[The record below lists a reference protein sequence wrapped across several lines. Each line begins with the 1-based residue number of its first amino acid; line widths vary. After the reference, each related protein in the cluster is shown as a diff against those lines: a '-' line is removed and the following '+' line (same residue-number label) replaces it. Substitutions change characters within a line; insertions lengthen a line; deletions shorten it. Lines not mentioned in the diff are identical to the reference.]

1 MPFSLRSTFVQI
13 GVRCLPMNVSIKH
26 GKTRGQYGLM
36 VVLLLIAGIGAY
48 LGFKPKENDQNNQAT
63 VSVIV
68 DDIEENVTAQ
78 GKLEPK
84 EYVDVGAQ
92 VTGQLQKLYV
102 DIGDDVKTGQ
112 LLVEID
118 PRVYAARVAAD
129 EANIKNL
136 QAQLAGQ
143 EANVVFAR
151 QQFERY
157 RELMKSKGVSEQ
169 DFQNSEFNLKKAVAT
184 AAAIQAQ
191 IEQVQSTLQGDRT
204 NLGFTKIYAPIDGT
218 VVTRTARLGQTLN
231 ANQTTPMIL
240 QLAKL
245 DAMTVRAQVAEA
257 DVMRLK
263 PGLPVYFT
271 TLGAGDRRWHGE
283 VRQIM
288 PSPEV
293 VNNVVL
299 YNVLVDVDNHDR
311 QLMSGMSTQMF
322 FVLGSAKQVPL
333 LPIAAL
339 GARVPE
345 ADNDQGRAYRVK
357 AMTKAGEVL
366 EKVVHVGLR
375 NRRFAEIRDGIDV
388 GAKVLS
394 QARNGQQNDG
404 KKKDR
409 GYPTAGVPR
418 L

>member
-1 MPFSLRSTFVQI
+1 MPDHLNHRKKTYLRACVIVLVLAMSI
-13 GVRCLPMNVSIKH
+13 GGMYWAL
-26 GKTRGQYGLM
+26 
-36 VVLLLIAGIGAY
+36 
-48 LGFKPKENDQNNQAT
+48 KPKNQLDKT
-63 VSVIV
+63 QQTLEVVQG
-68 DDIEENVTAQ
+68 DIEENVTAQ

-102 DIGDDVKTGQ
+102 DIGDNVKVGQ

-118 PRVYAARVAAD
+118 PRVYAARVRAD

-143 EANVVFAR
+143 QAQVVFAR
-151 QQFERY
+151 HQY
-157 RELMKSKGVSEQ
+157 RRNLELTKSKGVSQQ

-184 AAAIQAQ
+184 ADAIQAQ
-191 IEQVQSTLQGDRT
+191 IEQVQSTLSGDRT
-204 NLGFTKIYAPIDGT
+204 NLGYTKIFAPMDGT

-263 PGLPVYFT
+263 PGLPVYFM
-271 TLGAGDRRWHGE
+271 TLGSGERRWYGR
-283 VRQIM
+283 VRQIL

-299 YNVLVDVDNHDR
+299 YNVLVDVDNRDR

-322 FVLGSAKQVPL
+322 FVLGSAKEIPL
-333 LPIAAL
+333 IPMAAL
-339 GARVPE
+339 GQRITME
-345 ADNDQGRAYRVK
+345 DNERGPAYKV
-357 AMTKAGEVL
+357 
-366 EKVVHVGLR
+366 KVVKDGGIQDKIVHIGLQ
-375 NRRFAEIRDGIDV
+375 NRRFAEVRDGVEAGDH
-388 GAKVLS
+388 VLMLI
-394 QARNGQQNDG
+394 RKDENGNG
-404 KKKDR
+404 KKKAK
-409 GYPTAGVPR
+409 GYPVPGVPR

>member
-1 MPFSLRSTFVQI
+1 MTGSLHFKLTPRKFWWV
-13 GVRCLPMNVSIKH
+13 L
-26 GKTRGQYGLM
+26 
-36 VVLLLIAGIGAY
+36 VVLLVAAAVGGY
-48 LGFKPKENDQNNQAT
+48 LWQKPGPSDRKNQTT

-68 DDIEENVTAQ
+68 DDIEESVTAQ
-78 GKLEPK
+78 GKLEAK

-102 DIGDDVKTGQ
+102 DIGDNVTAGQ

-118 PRVYAARVAAD
+118 PRVYAARVQAD

-143 EANVVFAR
+143 QAEVIFAR
-151 QQFERY
+151 QQYERN
-157 RELMKSKGVSEQ
+157 RELMKSDGVSQQ
-169 DFQNSEFNLKKAVAT
+169 DLQNSEFNFKKAVAT
-184 AAAIQAQ
+184 ADSIHAQ
-191 IEQVQSTLQGDRT
+191 IEQVHSTLNGDRT
-204 NLGFTKIYAPIDGT
+204 NLGYTKIYAPMDGT

-231 ANQTTPMIL
+231 ANQTTPIIM

-263 PGLPVYFT
+263 PNLPVYFT
-271 TLGAGDRRWHGE
+271 TLGAGERRWYGT
-283 VRQIM
+283 VRQIL

-299 YNVLVDVDNHDR
+299 YNVLVDVDNRDR

-333 LPIAAL
+333 IPAVAL
-339 GARVPE
+339 GARLPE
-345 ADNDQGRAYRVK
+345 ADNGKGRAYQVK
-357 AMTKAGEVL
+357 EVTEDGIQ
-366 EKVVHVGLR
+366 EKIVHIGLR
-375 NRRFAEIRDGIDV
+375 TRRFAEVRDGVEV
-388 GAKVLS
+388 GAQLLTIVRQDEKS
-394 QARNGQQNDG
+394 NGS
-404 KKKDR
+404 KKDK
-409 GYPTAGVPR
+409 GYPGAGVPR

>member
-1 MPFSLRSTFVQI
+1 VEVFV
-13 GVRCLPMNVSIKH
+13 GD
-26 GKTRGQYGLM
+26 
-36 VVLLLIAGIGAY
+36 IA
-48 LGFKPKENDQNNQAT
+48 
-63 VSVIV
+63 
-68 DDIEENVTAQ
+68 ENVTAQ

-102 DIGDDVKTGQ
+102 DIGDNVSAGQ

-118 PRVYAARVAAD
+118 PRVYAARVQAD
-129 EANIKNL
+129 EANIRNL
-136 QAQLAGQ
+136 HAQLAGQ
-143 EANVVFAR
+143 QAQVIFAR
-151 QQFERY
+151 QQFERN
-157 RELMKSKGVSEQ
+157 RELTKSKGVSEQ

-184 AAAIQAQ
+184 AESIQAQ
-191 IEQVQSTLQGDRT
+191 IEQVQSTLSGDRA
-204 NLGFTKIYAPIDGT
+204 NLGFTKIFAPMDGT

-231 ANQTTPMIL
+231 ANQTTPMIM

-263 PGLPVYFT
+263 PNLSVYFT
-271 TLGAGDRRWHGE
+271 TLGAGERRWQGTI
-283 VRQIM
+283 RQIL

-293 VNNVVL
+293 LNNVVL
-299 YNVLVDVDNHDR
+299 YNVLVDVDNRDR

-322 FVLGSAKQVPL
+322 FVLSSASQVRL

-339 GARVPE
+339 GPRVPE
-345 ADNDQGRAYRVK
+345 ADNEKGRAYRVK
-357 AMTKAGEVL
+357 KLDGDTVQ
-366 EKVVHVGLR
+366 EKVVHIGSMT
-375 NRRFAEIRDGIDV
+375 RRVAQVLDGVEV
-388 GAKVLS
+388 GAKLQPLLKVEDKNNS
-394 QARNGQQNDG
+394 
-404 KKKDR
+404 KKKDK

>member
-1 MPFSLRSTFVQI
+1 MSGTSHHR
-13 GVRCLPMNVSIKH
+13 
-26 GKTRGQYGLM
+26 KT
-36 VVLLLIAGIGAY
+36 AY
-48 LGFKPKENDQNNQAT
+48 LRWSILSVILMASAGVWYWAAKPKTETDKSQQVLEAIQG
-63 VSVIV
+63 S
-68 DDIEENVTAQ
+68 IEENVTAQ

-102 DIGDDVKTGQ
+102 DIGDNVTAGQ

-118 PRVYAARVAAD
+118 PRIYVARVQAD

-143 EANVVFAR
+143 QAQVVFAR
-151 QQFERY
+151 QQYDRN

-184 AAAIQAQ
+184 ADSIQAQ
-191 IEQVQSTLQGDRT
+191 IEQVQSTLNGDRT
-204 NLGFTKIYAPIDGT
+204 NLGYTKIYAPMDGT

-231 ANQTTPMIL
+231 ANQTTPMIM

-263 PGLPVYFT
+263 PSLPVYFT
-271 TLGAGDRRWHGE
+271 TLGSGERRWQGS
-283 VRQIM
+283 VRQIL

-299 YNVLVDVDNHDR
+299 YNVLVDVDNRDR

-322 FVLGSAKQVPL
+322 FVLGRAENVILVPVG
-333 LPIAAL
+333 AL
-339 GARVPE
+339 GQRLPE
-345 ADNDQGRAYRVK
+345 ADDDKGRAYRAKVVT
-357 AMTKAGEVL
+357 AEGIQ
-366 EKVVHVGLR
+366 EKIVHVGLQ
-375 NRRFAEIRDGIDV
+375 NRRYAEVRDGLEV
-388 GAKVLS
+388 GSKLLS
-394 QARNGQQNDG
+394 ATRPDEKNNG

-409 GYPTAGVPR
+409 GYPMAGVPR

>member
-1 MPFSLRSTFVQI
+1 MTVSTNRTLIHKRWLWLAVLVLI
-13 GVRCLPMNVSIKH
+13 G
-26 GKTRGQYGLM
+26 
-36 VVLLLIAGIGAY
+36 IAGVYRWHKSSA
-48 LGFKPKENDQNNQAT
+48 PENQDTQQFLD
-63 VSVIV
+63 VFVG
-68 DDIEENVTAQ
+68 DIEENVTAQ

-102 DIGDDVKTGQ
+102 DIGDNVSAGQ

-118 PRVYAARVAAD
+118 PRVYAARVQAD

-143 EANVVFAR
+143 QAQVVFAR

-157 RELMKSKGVSEQ
+157 RELIKSKGVSEQ
-169 DFQNSEFNLKKAVAT
+169 EFQNSEFNFKKAVAT
-184 AAAIQAQ
+184 AESIQAQ
-191 IEQVQSTLQGDRT
+191 IEQVQSTLSGDRA
-204 NLGFTKIYAPIDGT
+204 NLGFTKIYAPMDGT

-231 ANQTTPMIL
+231 ANQTTPMIM

-257 DVMRLK
+257 DVMRLR
-263 PGLPVYFT
+263 PNLSVYFT
-271 TLGAGDRRWHGE
+271 TLGAGERRWQGTI
-283 VRQIM
+283 RQIL

-299 YNVLVDVDNHDR
+299 YNVLVDVDNRDR

-322 FVLGSAKQVPL
+322 FVLSSASQVPL

-339 GARVPE
+339 GPRVPE
-345 ADNDQGRAYRVK
+345 ADNEKGRAYRVK
-357 AMTKAGEVL
+357 QLDGDTVQERI
-366 EKVVHVGLR
+366 VHVGAL
-375 NRRFAEIRDGIDV
+375 NRRLAQVLDGVEV
-388 GAKVLS
+388 GAKLQPLLKVED
-394 QARNGQQNDG
+394 RNNG
-404 KKKDR
+404 KKKDK

>member
-1 MPFSLRSTFVQI
+1 MRKTY
-13 GVRCLPMNVSIKH
+13 RWLPLVI
-26 GKTRGQYGLM
+26 
-36 VVLLLIAGIGAY
+36 VVAGFAGFQA
-48 LGFKPKENDQNNQAT
+48 FKPKAGKDTDQSAVT
-63 VSVIV
+63 VSIG
-68 DDIEENVTAQ
+68 DLEENVTAQ

-102 DIGDDVKTGQ
+102 DIGDNVSAGQ

-118 PRVYAARVAAD
+118 PRVYAARVQAD

-143 EANVVFAR
+143 QANVVFAR
-151 QQFERY
+151 QQFERN
-157 RELMKSKGVSEQ
+157 RELMKTKGISEQ

-184 AAAIQAQ
+184 ADSIQAQ
-191 IEQVQSTLQGDRT
+191 IEQVQSTLNGDRT
-204 NLGFTKIYAPIDGT
+204 NLGYTKIYAPMDGT

-263 PGLPVYFT
+263 PDLPVYFT
-271 TLGAGDRRWHGE
+271 TLGAGDRRWQGK
-283 VRQIM
+283 VRQIL
-288 PSPEV
+288 PSPET

-299 YNVLVDVDNHDR
+299 YNVLVDVDNADR
-311 QLMSGMSTQMF
+311 QLMTGMSTQMF
-322 FVLGSAKQVPL
+322 FVLGSAQQVPL
-333 LPIAAL
+333 LPTSAL
-339 GARVPE
+339 GVRVPE
-345 ADNDQGRAYRVK
+345 ADNDRGRAFKVK
-357 AMTKAGEVL
+357 QITATGER
-366 EKVVHVGLR
+366 EITIHVGLQ
-375 NRRFAEIRDGIDV
+375 NRRFVEVRDGLSD
-388 GAKVLS
+388 GDRVLPVVKTEDKG
-394 QARNGQQNDG
+394 NG
-404 KKKDR
+404 KKKDK
-409 GYPTAGVPR
+409 GYPQPGVPR